1 MRLLLLLCCLL
12 SFGIAQDSSPTS
24 PDSTNAPTQ
33 TDTPNPDALLTERL
47 ETIYET
53 LSGLDDVTVTASDGV
68 VELSGETANAEMR
81 TRAVAI
87 AEGLDETVYVVDNL
101 TQETNLR
108 RTLSPAVD
116 KMRGYLTDTVALLPL
131 IGVALLILLLAWYLA
146 KWISSLNFP
155 YKRIGLNPLLQTFIR
170 QAVRLLIFLIG
181 LLLALDVLGATPFVT
196 AILGT
201 AGVAG
206 VALGFAFRD
215 IVENYLAGILMSA
228 RQPFKRGD
236 LINIAGNEG
245 KVIRMT
251 TRELV
256 LMTRDGNHLRIPNAT
271 VFTSELINY
280 SRNPRRR
287 FMFLVG
293 VDVAEDL
300 NQVQKL
306 GVNTLRAI
314 KGVLDDPPPQA
325 FVQELGDFSVIVQF
339 TGWVDQREAEFMK
352 VKSQAIRVLK
362 ESFDAAGVLMPEP
375 ITNVRLQEVP
385 GTAKVTDD
393 GFLTSP
399 EPPKKMANKATAPS
413 ADVLK
418 KADEIDVS
426 LESYLDKQIAESE
439 ADEDE
444 PDLLDGVQP

>member
-1 MRLLLLLCCLL
+1 MRVAIYLMFVLA
-12 SFGIAQDSSPTS
+12 FGLAQDTS
-24 PDSTNAPTQ
+24 TQADPDV
-33 TDTPNPDALLTERL
+33 LLTERL

-53 LSGLDDVTVTASDGV
+53 FSGLDNISVTASNGV

-81 TRAVAI
+81 SRAVAI
-87 AEGLDETVYVVDNL
+87 AEGLDETVYVVDDL
-101 TQETNLR
+101 TQETNLG
-108 RTLSPAVD
+108 RTLSPAWE

-131 IGVALLILLLAWYLA
+131 LGVALVILLLSWFVA
-146 KWISSLNFP
+146 KWVSGLTFL

-170 QAVRLLIFLIG
+170 QAVRLFVFLLG

-236 LINIAGNEG
+236 LIQIGENEG

-256 LMTRDGNHLRIPNAT
+256 LMTLDGNHLRIPNAT
-271 VFTSELINY
+271 VFGADLMNY
-280 SRNPRRR
+280 TRNPRRR
-287 FMFLVG
+287 FGFLVG

-300 NQVQKL
+300 TQVQQL
-306 GVNTLRAI
+306 GNNTLLAM
-314 KGVLDDPPPQA
+314 KGVLSEPPPQA
-325 FVQELGDFSVIVQF
+325 FVQELGDFNVIVKF
-339 TGWVDQREAEFMK
+339 TGWVDQREADFLK
-352 VKSQAIRVLK
+352 VQSQAIRVLK

-385 GTAKVTDD
+385 PSAPITDD
-393 GFLTSP
+393 GFVTSP
-399 EPPKKMANKATAPS
+399 EPPNQKDSKTTAPS
-413 ADVLK
+413 AEVLRE
-418 KADEIDVS
+418 AEDIDVG
-426 LESYLDKQIAESE
+426 LESHLDQQIAESE
-439 ADEDE
+439 AAEDE
-444 PDLLDGVQP
+444 PDLLDEAPAK